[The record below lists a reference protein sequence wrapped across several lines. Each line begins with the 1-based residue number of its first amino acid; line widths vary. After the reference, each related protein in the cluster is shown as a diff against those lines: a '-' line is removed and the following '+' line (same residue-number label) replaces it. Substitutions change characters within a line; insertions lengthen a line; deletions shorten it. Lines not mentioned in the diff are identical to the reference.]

1 MTNKLLRREDVGR
14 LCSLTAAALYRLLS
28 KTRFDKRRVPG
39 RTPCP
44 GLQQSTSKPVGMK
57 KQPTPSGSETIA
69 IIECLDGGV
78 FVFNEALIADIGP
91 YYHGVDLRTLIIDLA
106 DWYTVHPAKRASR
119 SVLMRDLVNR
129 LARWTTMDKYRLIE

>member
-14 LCSLTAAALYRLLS
+14 LCSLTAAALYRLIN
-28 KTRFDKRRVPG
+28 KRRFDKRRVPG
-39 RTPCP
+39 RIPCP
-44 GLQQSTSKPVGMK
+44 GLQQSTTKPVDMK
-57 KQPTPSGSETIA
+57 KQPTPSGTETIA

-91 YYHGVDLRTLIIDLA
+91 YYHAVDLRALIIDLA
-106 DWYTVHPAKRASR
+106 DWYKAHPAKRASR

-129 LARWTTMDKYRLIE
+129 LAGWTTMDKYQRIE